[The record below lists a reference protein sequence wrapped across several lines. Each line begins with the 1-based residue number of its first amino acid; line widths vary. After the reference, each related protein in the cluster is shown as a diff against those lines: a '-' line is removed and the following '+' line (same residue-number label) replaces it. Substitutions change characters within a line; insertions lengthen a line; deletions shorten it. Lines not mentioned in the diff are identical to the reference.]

1 MALLLFRQQEG
12 VMTRGTEAGTEGDS
26 RRRRVGVIDCGREG
40 RAHALH
46 LDEGGVQVTVGTAAE
61 VAAWA
66 EVIVLLVP
74 ERTASL
80 EAVVDLMLPAALSGE
95 AAHDLVEHG
104 YGYGV

>member
-1 MALLLFRQQEG
+1 
-12 VMTRGTEAGTEGDS
+12 
-26 RRRRVGVIDCGREG
+26 VGVIDCGRDG

-46 LDEGGVQVTVGTAAE
+46 LDEGGVQVKAGTAAE

-74 ERTASL
+74 ERTGAL
-80 EAVVDLMLPAALSGE
+80 EAVVDLMRPAALPAE
-95 AAHDLVEHG
+95 ASYDLAEHG